1 MTTYRPNVLS
11 IWFYFWCRLL
21 FDVLSAWYSDIR
33 TTIYNEMKI
42 AKYNESIWMVHTPT
56 EYFITFCL
64 KFVFRCLLCC
74 CYCCWNRSSESNSI
88 GMQTLIC
95 RMLWWFAV
103 LQSWI
108 ENEWH
113 ASHKCIKFAFLIAI
127 RLHALCVYFYLC
139 RSGAASQVANTKW
152 MNWVC
157 FTWRRITMHEDI
169 LQYVKTQTL
178 RLGLFRWRKWKWINN
193 QFLHWSENV
202 FFPIFTWFS
211 QILINRG
218 IIKNIF
224 CYKQCNELYSWNT
237 NVAKKKKTKEEE
249 LDKQSVL
256 NDM

>member
-1 MTTYRPNVLS
+1 MTTYRPKVLS

-127 RLHALCVYFYLC
+127 RLHALCVFFLFVSVWSC
-139 RSGAASQVANTKW
+139 VASCQ
-152 MNWVC
+152 
-157 FTWRRITMHEDI
+157 HEM
-169 LQYVKTQTL
+169 
-178 RLGLFRWRKWKWINN
+178 
-193 QFLHWSENV
+193 
-202 FFPIFTWFS
+202 
-211 QILINRG
+211 
-218 IIKNIF
+218 
-224 CYKQCNELYSWNT
+224 NEL
-237 NVAKKKKTKEEE
+237 
-249 LDKQSVL
+249 SVL
-256 NDM
+256 YVEENNNAWGHFAIRKNSNSSSGNFSMKEMEMNK